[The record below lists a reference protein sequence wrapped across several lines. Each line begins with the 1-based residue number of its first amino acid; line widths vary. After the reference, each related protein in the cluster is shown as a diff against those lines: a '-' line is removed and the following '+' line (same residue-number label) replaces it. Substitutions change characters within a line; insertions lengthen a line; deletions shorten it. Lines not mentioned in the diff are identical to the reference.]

1 VPRLWN
7 RIIISLSDITRPKRE
22 SVLKRMRSQKPHRKK
37 AESEQRTVVVLAG
50 MPGAGKSL
58 ASTVAK
64 QSGIPVLVSGDVVRL
79 EAKKRGLEPTRSN
92 LGRLMLEIRKKE
104 GMGAVARRLLPLI
117 DQTTAPVV
125 VYEGARNMEEIDELK
140 KHYTVSSVAVHAS
153 PRSRYQRLLRRKR
166 QDQPN
171 NWKQFLERDNRELK
185 VGIGRVISLSDRMIE
200 NEETKD
206 QLKKQTRRVL
216 KKIRE

>member
-1 VPRLWN
+1 
-7 RIIISLSDITRPKRE
+7 
-22 SVLKRMRSQKPHRKK
+22 MRSRKPHQEKTRSGSK
-37 AESEQRTVVVLAG
+37 TLVVLAG

-64 QSGIPVLVSGDVVRL
+64 QSGIPVFVSGDVVRL
-79 EAKKRGLEPTRSN
+79 EAKKRGLEPTRNN

-104 GMGAVARRLLPLI
+104 GMGAVAQRLLPLI
-117 DQTTAPVV
+117 EETFSPVV
-125 VYEGARNMEEIDELK
+125 VYEGARNIEEIDELK
-140 KHYTVSSVAVHAS
+140 KHYTVFSVAIHAS
-153 PRSRYQRLLRRKR
+153 PRSRYRRLLRRKR
-166 QDQPN
+166 HDQPN

-185 VGIGRVISLSDRMIE
+185 VGLGRVISLADRMIE

>member
-1 VPRLWN
+1 
-7 RIIISLSDITRPKRE
+7 
-22 SVLKRMRSQKPHRKK
+22 MRSQKPHQEKTRSGSK
-37 AESEQRTVVVLAG
+37 TLVVLAG

-64 QSGIPVLVSGDVVRL
+64 QSGIPVFVSGDVVRL
-79 EAKKRGLEPTRSN
+79 EAKKRGLEPTRNN

-104 GMGAVARRLLPLI
+104 GMGAVAKRLLPLI
-117 DQTTAPVV
+117 EETFSPVV
-125 VYEGARNMEEIDELK
+125 VYEGARNIEEIDELK
-140 KHYTVSSVAVHAS
+140 KHYTVFSVAIHAS
-153 PRSRYQRLLRRKR
+153 PRSRYRRLLRRKR
-166 QDQPN
+166 HDQPN

-185 VGIGRVISLSDRMIE
+185 VGLGRVISLADRMIE

-216 KKIRE
+216 EKIRE

>member
-1 VPRLWN
+1 
-7 RIIISLSDITRPKRE
+7 
-22 SVLKRMRSQKPHRKK
+22 MRSQRLHQKRAK
-37 AESEQRTVVVLAG
+37 APDKTLVVLAG

-64 QSGIPVLVSGDVVRL
+64 QLGIPVFISGDVIRL
-79 EAKKRGLEPTRSN
+79 EAKKRRLEPTRNN

-117 DQTTAPVV
+117 EETVSAVV
-125 VYEGARNMEEIDELK
+125 VYEGARNMEEIEELK
-140 KHYTVSSVAVHAS
+140 KHYTVFSVAIHAS
-153 PRSRYQRLLRRKR
+153 PQSRYRRLLHRKR
-166 QDQPN
+166 RDQPQ
-171 NWKQFLERDNRELK
+171 NWRQFLERDNRELG
-185 VGIGRVISLSDRMIE
+185 VGLGRLISLADSMIE

-206 QLKKQTRRVL
+206 QLRRQTRRVF